1 MAKHTPQSLLERAAE
16 MYDFGSALRSPA
28 TAPAPRPEPGVAPE
42 PVAAPEPVV
51 VAAPEPVAA
60 PAPEP
65 VVVAAPKPLP
75 IPAPEPAR
83 ADSARRIFTT
93 PSIPTAA
100 PSGAMAGINRDILA
114 ANGFIV
120 PEAQMTALAEEF
132 RLIKH
137 QLLSDI
143 EAAKRQSDE
152 KRHTVLIC
160 SAQPKAGKTF
170 SAINLA
176 LSLSGEKEIEVLLVE
191 ADFLKPDALALL
203 GIPGGPG
210 FVDALVDPDVD
221 PESLIIRTDVPGLSV
236 LPAGAKTNN
245 VPELLASDRCRE
257 VLAKLVA
264 GNQRRIIL
272 FDSPPVLMASHATVL
287 AGLVGRALVV
297 VRADQTTEA
306 DLREAIGLLQGCEIS
321 LILNGAGIAVTGRKF
336 GSYDGYGHED

>member
-1 MAKHTPQSLLERAAE
+1 MAKHIPQSLLERAAE
-16 MYDFGSALRSPA
+16 MYDLGAVLRAPQPA
-28 TAPAPRPEPGVAPE
+28 PVPAPAPQPEETRTPVPAPT
-42 PVAAPEPVV
+42 PVPV
-51 VAAPEPVAA
+51 

-65 VVVAAPKPLP
+65 VPEPVAVEAPKPV
-75 IPAPEPAR
+75 PAPPREPTPEPVRPVFTAPR
-83 ADSARRIFTT
+83 AAE
-93 PSIPTAA
+93 PT
-100 PSGAMAGINRDILA
+100 GDEVEINRDVLA

-120 PEAQMTALAEEF
+120 PGAQMNAIAEEF
-132 RLIKH
+132 RLLKRT
-137 QLLSDI
+137 LLSEI
-143 EAAKRQSDE
+143 AAAKRQPEE
-152 KRHTVLIC
+152 KRRAILVC
-160 SAQPKAGKTF
+160 SSQPKEGKTF

-176 LSLSGEKEIEVLLVE
+176 LSLSGEKEVEVLLVE
-191 ADFLKPDALALL
+191 ADFLKPDALSRL

-210 FVDALVDPDVD
+210 LVDALLD
-221 PESLIIRTDVPGLSV
+221 PESDPESFVIRTDVPGLSV

-257 VLAKLVA
+257 VLATLA
-264 GNQRRIIL
+264 GNQRRIVI

-321 LILNGAGIAVTGRKF
+321 LLLNGAGIAVTGRKF

>member
-1 MAKHTPQSLLERAAE
+1 MAKHIPQSLLERAAE
-16 MYDFGSALRSPA
+16 MYDLGAVLRAPSP
-28 TAPAPRPEPGVAPE
+28 
-42 PVAAPEPVV
+42 
-51 VAAPEPVAA
+51 A

-65 VVVAAPKPLP
+65 VPAPVPEPMAVEAPKPAP
-75 IPAPEPAR
+75 VPAPVR
-83 ADSARRIFTT
+83 AVFTT
-93 PSIPTAA
+93 PRTPAA
-100 PSGAMAGINRDILA
+100 PDSEAAEINRDVLA

-120 PEAQMTALAEEF
+120 PGAQMTAIAEEF
-132 RLIKH
+132 RLLKH

-143 EAAKRQSDE
+143 EAAKRQSEE
-152 KRHTVLIC
+152 KRRAVLIC
-160 SAQPKAGKTF
+160 SSQPKEGKTF

-176 LSLSGEKEIEVLLVE
+176 LSLAGEKEYEVLLVE

-203 GIPGGPG
+203 GIPGGDG
-210 FVDALVDPDVD
+210 FVDALLDPDVD
-221 PESLIIRTDVPGLSV
+221 PESFVIRTDVPGLSV

-297 VRADQTTEA
+297 VRADRTTEA